1 MEKSIHLEIIGTGKP
16 LILLHGWG
24 WHSGIWK
31 PLIPQLAE
39 HYQLFL
45 IDLPGCGKSPLT
57 ITDYSFES
65 IANLIFSVV
74 PNSAAWLG
82 WSLGGML
89 AWWVAIH
96 YPEKIKFLTTVAAS
110 PRFMQDQD
118 WPGVTIP
125 TIEKFSAALE
135 TQYETTLVD
144 FLELQLRGSPNAAA
158 LFSMLKETLLS
169 GTKKQTAALQGGLK
183 LLRDTDL
190 RSQVKSVRCPS
201 LHVFGNLDTLVPV
214 KVASLIQSNLALGQ
228 SHVIKP
234 SGHIPFLSQ
243 QARFLELLLTASNSL
258 SLR

>member
-1 MEKSIHLEIIGTGKP
+1 MTKNIYIEVIGTGKP
-16 LILLHGWG
+16 LVLLHGWG

-74 PNSAAWLG
+74 PESANWLG

-96 YPEKIKFLTTVAAS
+96 YPDKIKRLITVASS
-110 PRFMQDQD
+110 PRFVQDHD
-118 WPGVTIP
+118 WPGVAIP
-125 TIEKFSAALE
+125 TLEKFSATLE
-135 TQYETTLVD
+135 THYEKTLED
-144 FLELQLRGSPNAAA
+144 FLELQLRGSSNASELFAA
-158 LFSMLKETLLS
+158 LRETLVPATEPNLV
-169 GTKKQTAALQGGLK
+169 ALNGGLK
-183 LLRDTDL
+183 LLRETDF
-190 RSQVKSVRCPS
+190 RAQIKNVRCPS
-201 LHVFGNLDTLVPV
+201 LHIFGNLDTLVPA
-214 KVASLIQSNLALGQ
+214 KIATLIQPDLSYGV
-228 SHVIKP
+228 SRIIKP

-243 QARFLELLLTASNSL
+243 REAFLKLLLE
-258 SLR
+258 